1 MVVFFIFCKNDNVLY
16 FRVCP
21 YFNLNQVVVYV
32 YTRTC
37 WRRGI
42 VVSGVRHIGDR
53 LWAGIPSQYVTS
65 QLGQLSLASLR
76 GR

>member
-42 VVSGVRHIGDR
+42 VVSGVRHINEVNPRRAR
-53 LWAGIPSQYVTS
+53 LVLGWVTVF
-65 QLGQLSLASLR
+65 GRAYHLSM
-76 GR
+76 